1 MFRARTPLVL
11 CVAFAIAGCRDG
23 RAIQS
28 DDARTKAATAS
39 APAPPPPAPEASGAP
54 SGDTAVSPVNS
65 GVVAVAG
72 SASATPATP
81 PAPPAPKAKR
91 RAGATGPLKVWTM
104 GDSTAQPVGQALEN
118 IAHSDGRF
126 KARTFFKNSSGLV
139 NQNKADWYDIARKEL
154 ATGAPDILVVSLGP
168 NDAMDLTS
176 KDKKERY
183 TLASDGWT
191 HEYARRMVGFAKMFE
206 DKGVRVYLSGHVF
219 DPEKKHAPM
228 MKAVDSALAEAG
240 SALENGAFF
249 DTFALFT
256 NADGTFQEQA
266 EGPDGKLAAT
276 RGHDKLHLTGAGGH
290 AAAKALWAKIVDDFA
305 LPPPEKVEKK
315 K

>member
-1 MFRARTPLVL
+1 
-11 CVAFAIAGCRDG
+11 
-23 RAIQS
+23 
-28 DDARTKAATAS
+28 
-39 APAPPPPAPEASGAP
+39 
-54 SGDTAVSPVNS
+54 
-65 GVVAVAG
+65 
-72 SASATPATP
+72 
-81 PAPPAPKAKR
+81 
-91 RAGATGPLKVWTM
+91 M

-139 NQNKADWYDIARKEL
+139 NQNKANWYDIAKKEL
-154 ATGAPDILVVSLGP
+154 ATGAPDVLVVSLGP

-183 TLASDGWT
+183 TLASEGWT
-191 HEYARRMVGFAKMFE
+191 HEYARRMAGFAKMFE
-206 DKGVRVYLSGHVF
+206 DQGVRVYLSGHVF

-240 SALENGAFF
+240 SSLENGAFF

-266 EGPDGKLAAT
+266 EGPDGKMAAT

-305 LPPPEKVEKK
+305 LPPAEKVEKK

>member
-1 MFRARTPLVL
+1 MFRVRTPLVF
-11 CVAFAIAGCRDG
+11 CVALAFAGCRDG

-28 DDARTKAATAS
+28 DDARTKAAP
-39 APAPPPPAPEASGAP
+39 APAPALEASG
-54 SGDTAVSPVNS
+54 SGSAAVTAVPPANS
-65 GVVAVAG
+65 AVLAVAG
-72 SASATPATP
+72 SASATPAASVAP
-81 PAPPAPKAKR
+81 AAPPAPRATR

-126 KARTFFKNSSGLV
+126 KARTFFRNSSGLV
-139 NQNKADWYDIARKEL
+139 NQNKADWYDIAKKEL